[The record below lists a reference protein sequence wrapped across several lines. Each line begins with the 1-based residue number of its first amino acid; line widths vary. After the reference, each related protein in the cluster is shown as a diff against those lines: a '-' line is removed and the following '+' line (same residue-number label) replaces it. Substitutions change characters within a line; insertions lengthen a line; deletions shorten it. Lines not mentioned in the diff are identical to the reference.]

1 MNKYHFETNQVHAGR
16 YIESQGSCVTPIHQT
31 SSFIFKSTE
40 HAANLFQ
47 LKEEGHIYSRMS
59 NPTVDTFEKRIASL
73 EEGSAALAVSSGL
86 ASQFIAIQNI
96 AQNGDNIISSPSLYG
111 GSYAQFKSSFRKFG
125 IEFRFADKRDY
136 SS

>member
-1 MNKYHFETNQVHAGR
+1 MNKYHCETNQKHAGR

-86 ASQFIAIQNI
+86 ASQFIAMLQR
-96 AQNGDNIISSPSLYG
+96 AQSCTLIT
-111 GSYAQFKSSFRKFG
+111 
-125 IEFRFADKRDY
+125 
-136 SS
+136 